1 MTNEIAQADQ
11 FSTPD
16 IETIKIDT
24 AYTSTNEMPADW
36 EWSQFNVT
44 ELLTNA
50 KSFVK
55 EFYQNNRGILTT
67 IGLVYVAF
75 LGVRLLFAALNA
87 IDDIPLVSPILKLV
101 GLIYAASF
109 AWNHLVKEHDR
120 RELMET
126 FNRTKAEVLGGQSP
140 ENY

>member
-11 FSTPD
+11 YSTAD
-16 IETIKIDT
+16 IDT
-24 AYTSTNEMPADW
+24 AYTSTNEMPAAW
-36 EWSQFNVT
+36 EWSQFNTT
-44 ELLTNA
+44 ELLTNT
-50 KSFVK
+50 KLFVK
-55 EFYQNNRGILTT
+55 ELYQNNRGILTT

-120 RELMET
+120 QELVET
-126 FNRTKAEVLGGQSP
+126 FNRTKAEILGSHSP